1 MVASPNAARVATG
14 ARTAMADNSS
24 NEDKTEAATPR
35 KIEKAREQGQIVRS
49 RELNTF
55 LMLLVGIGA
64 LWGMGGVLYDRLSQV
79 MENALLFERAQAF
92 DTARMLSSA
101 WGLGQTAL
109 LALMPFLLIMALT
122 AIGASVLLGGAVITL
137 QALQPNFSRMN
148 PITGL
153 GRMFSLQVLA
163 ELGKALAKAFL
174 VGLVA
179 VIFLRQHVQALLM
192 LTGMPIEQAL
202 SSAMHLLAVA
212 CALIVASLVL
222 VVGLD
227 VPFQLWSYAKKLRMT
242 KQEQRQEHK
251 DTDGD
256 PHIKARVRKQQ
267 QLMARSRMMSK
278 VPKADVIIT
287 NPSHYAVALAYQD
300 LKMGA
305 PRVIAK
311 GADAVAAR
319 IRELAEEHRIP
330 LLEAPPLARALYFHV
345 DLDREI
351 PAELYTA
358 VAEVLA
364 WAMRLKRGGVVPRTP
379 SNLPVPAGMDQPG
392 RPVATSEEPA
402 N

>member
-1 MVASPNAARVATG
+1 
-14 ARTAMADNSS
+14 MADNS

-79 MENALLFERAQAF
+79 MESALLFERAQAF

-101 WGLGQTAL
+101 WGLGQIAL
-109 LALMPFLLIMALT
+109 LALMPFLVIMALT

-137 QALQPNFSRMN
+137 QALQPNFSRLN
-148 PITGL
+148 PVAGL
-153 GRMFSLQVLA
+153 GRMFSLRVLA

-174 VGLVA
+174 VGIVA
-179 VIFLRQHVQALLM
+179 VTFLRHHAQALLM

-202 SSAMHLLAVA
+202 SSAMHMLAVA
-212 CALIVASLVL
+212 CALVVGSLVL

-227 VPFQLWSYAKKLRMT
+227 VPFQLWSYAQKLRMT

-300 LKMGA
+300 NMGA
-305 PRVIAK
+305 PKVIAK
-311 GADAVAAR
+311 GADAVALR

-392 RPVATSEEPA
+392 RQVAQPEEPA